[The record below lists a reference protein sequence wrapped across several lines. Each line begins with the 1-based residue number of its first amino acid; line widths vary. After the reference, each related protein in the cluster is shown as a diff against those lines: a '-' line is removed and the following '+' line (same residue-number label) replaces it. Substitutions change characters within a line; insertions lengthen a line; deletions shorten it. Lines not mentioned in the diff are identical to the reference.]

1 MSPRLPR
8 SRSARRTSRSA
19 ALAAALL
26 LALAGAPAAQAAP
39 GSEEFGPLPP
49 HNPFTGP
56 QGSATM
62 HGDSGSSDAT
72 PLPGPGAGQLT
83 STRTALQSACPTVL
97 VGSDG
102 YPVALCTPILGQV
115 PTVHLLDPATGRS
128 LTSLKI
134 AKGSLLGGVY
144 AYLDDQD
151 RLVAVDGERALL
163 RIGHRRTAGGDW
175 ELYVARSLSLR
186 DAVPEGDAVTGLSP
200 DWQGRVWFATGGGT
214 VGTADDATGTVRTLA
229 LPAGEQVAN
238 SISTAP
244 EGTAVS
250 TTHATYLLTAGAD
263 GTPRVAWR
271 APYDRGPARKPGQ
284 LSWGTGS
291 TPTFFGPATGTDYVA
306 YVDNASPTV
315 SLQVRSTR
323 TGDLVCDR
331 PVLAQN
337 GSGSENSPIGVGRSV
352 FVASTYGYPYP
363 KLPDGAGPSV
373 PADARFRGGLS
384 RVDVRADGSGCDLR
398 WENDTRSSAVPTLST
413 ADGLIHTVVRRPL
426 IPGTDTTSLLDP
438 YAYVQL
444 DPATGREVRA
454 HQLGVGSLFD
464 TLQTV
469 GNFAPGGVVYQGTIT
484 GVVRISAR

>member
-1 MSPRLPR
+1 MPPRLPR
-8 SRSARRTSRSA
+8 SRSARRTPRA
-19 ALAAALL
+19 TAFAAALL
-26 LALAGAPAAQAAP
+26 LALAGAPAAWAAP
-39 GSEEFGPLPP
+39 GPEEFGPLPP

-72 PLPGPGAGQLT
+72 PLPGPGDGPLT

-229 LPAGEQVAN
+229 LPDGEQVAN

-250 TTHATYLLTAGAD
+250 TTHATYLLTADAD

-271 APYDRGPARKPGQ
+271 QA
-284 LSWGTGS
+284 
-291 TPTFFGPATGTDYVA
+291 
-306 YVDNASPTV
+306 
-315 SLQVRSTR
+315 
-323 TGDLVCDR
+323 
-331 PVLAQN
+331 
-337 GSGSENSPIGVGRSV
+337 
-352 FVASTYGYPYP
+352 
-363 KLPDGAGPSV
+363 
-373 PADARFRGGLS
+373 
-384 RVDVRADGSGCDLR
+384 
-398 WENDTRSSAVPTLST
+398 
-413 ADGLIHTVVRRPL
+413 
-426 IPGTDTTSLLDP
+426 
-438 YAYVQL
+438 
-444 DPATGREVRA
+444 
-454 HQLGVGSLFD
+454 
-464 TLQTV
+464 
-469 GNFAPGGVVYQGTIT
+469 
-484 GVVRISAR
+484 